1 MKEHIYKPTVLI
13 RRMATQIQIIDE
25 LKSMKKEIYFIKK
38 HMVDVDS
45 ILTED
50 DYRAL
55 QEYRRDKHA
64 GNLTSHDTLKKE
76 LGV

>member
-1 MKEHIYKPTVLI
+1 
-13 RRMATQIQIIDE
+13 
-25 LKSMKKEIYFIKK
+25 
-38 HMVDVDS
+38 MVDVDS

-55 QEYRRDKHA
+55 QEYRKDKHA
-64 GNLTSHDTLKKE
+64 STLTSHDTLKKE